1 MTCVVSSQTRQL
13 GTFLYPRRE
22 LFPYQLK
29 QIGILF
35 SPLFYTHK
43 VNNLRTKRKKE
54 REEETKS
61 SFNGTREIYT
71 YIFTVYINP
80 LGRKEKRLSSSFL
93 FPTQKTRV
101 HLAGN

>member
-1 MTCVVSSQTRQL
+1 
-13 GTFLYPRRE
+13 
-22 LFPYQLK
+22 
-29 QIGILF
+29 
-35 SPLFYTHK
+35 
-43 VNNLRTKRKKE
+43 LRTKRKKE

-80 LGRKEKRLSSSFL
+80 LGKKKRLSSSFL